1 MGKTHKALLLHTEVR
16 WLSRGRLLAR
26 FYELHKEVY
35 SFLSDQKHKFAA
47 KLTDSTFIQRL
58 AYMADIFSHLN
69 EVNISLQGNKVT
81 YFKAQGTILAL
92 QRKINL
98 WKECILEGKHEC
110 FGNLCEYLLSN
121 QLVLQENVKVSIS
134 QHLTNL
140 AELIGRYFIIN
151 AGNFL
156 WIQNPFQAFPNMA
169 TLSLKEKEQLINIS
183 SNFELKSKFEDIELT
198 KFWIML
204 MEEFPEI
211 SLEALK
217 VLIRFP
223 TTYLCEKTFSLY
235 AATKTKH
242 RNRLNVENDLILQ
255 VTSIEPQFEYF
266 LSTKPQIHPSH

>member
-1 MGKTHKALLLHTEVR
+1 
-16 WLSRGRLLAR
+16 
-26 FYELHKEVY
+26 
-35 SFLSDQKHKFAA
+35 
-47 KLTDSTFIQRL
+47 
-58 AYMADIFSHLN
+58 MADIFSHLN

-92 QRKINL
+92 QQKINL

-121 QLVLQENVKVSIS
+121 QLLLQENVKVSIS
-134 QHLTNL
+134 QQPTNL

-151 AGNFL
+151 AHNFL

-183 SNFELKSKFEDIELT
+183 FNFELKSKFEDIELT
-198 KFWIML
+198 KFWIIL

-217 VLIRFP
+217 CVR
-223 TTYLCEKTFSLY
+223 
-235 AATKTKH
+235 KH
-242 RNRLNVENDLILQ
+242 FHCMQQQKLNTE
-255 VTSIEPQFEYF
+255 TG
-266 LSTKPQIHPSH
+266 